1 MTSPQ
6 DPGSDETTASAARV
20 AANRRNAQKSTG
32 PKSPE
37 GKRRSSENATTH
49 GAFAERGFPVRS
61 GLFAEDPEEVDAY
74 QSGIVQALDPRD
86 DLEEAQAQLVAL
98 RYLQVRRLARF
109 EAESLASAGTVAGDE
124 HRSVLDDQATA
135 AHGLET
141 ARMMLHVVS
150 STTPEHDP
158 DYGALAEFVKVRRRL
173 WWETRDL
180 WKDHPLDSPE
190 DWEWAFNTLLAHV
203 WGTDLCA
210 AADWA
215 HREVLEWQCE
225 LGRLDG
231 SALARG
237 TERVLEILDRVTTY
251 DARIQRS
258 LERALRDYRYLR
270 ARSLPAPEEA
280 PSPDHQPANQPIV
293 LSIDEIKD
301 RETNPISDSGS
312 ST

>member
-1 MTSPQ
+1 MTSTQ
-6 DPGSDETTASAARV
+6 DPGPDETTTSAARI

-32 PKSPE
+32 PRSPE
-37 GKRRSSENATTH
+37 GKRRSSENATRH
-49 GAFAERGFPVRS
+49 GAFSERGFPVRI

-74 QSGIVQALDPRD
+74 QAGIVQALDPRD
-86 DLEEAQAQLVAL
+86 DVEDAQAQLVAL

-109 EAESLASAGTVAGDE
+109 EAESLSTAGTVTGHE

-135 AHGLET
+135 ADRLET

-150 STTPEHDP
+150 GTAPEHNP
-158 DYGALAEFVKVRRRL
+158 DYRALANFVEVRRRL
-173 WWETRDL
+173 SWTSRDL

-190 DWEWAFNTLLAHV
+190 DWEWAFNALLAHV
-203 WGTDLCA
+203 WGTDLSA

-231 SALARG
+231 RALARG

-258 LERALRDYRYLR
+258 LERALRDNRYLQ
-270 ARSLPAPEEA
+270 ARSLPAPEGA
-280 PSPDHQPANQPIV
+280 PSPDHQPANQPRV

-301 RETNPISDSGS
+301 RETNPISDGGS
-312 ST
+312 SA